1 MKRIVCLILVLALA
15 LCAVLPGTAATK
27 KKKSNENGTTTIS
40 GTLKAPWT
48 VKNNSAL
55 YEANPVIEGENL
67 MTGLPASGNS
77 YTPIVMVLD
86 NAAPD
91 PNGALTAYPHW
102 GVKDA
107 DIIFQ
112 VPNAGIAATK
122 LMALFTDTYPENAGG
137 IRSGRT
143 GFYPVAKMFDA
154 AFAFYGF
161 PGSGKGDADLQN
173 VLSKDKTMY
182 MNKKWFN
189 LIGGGYSD
197 RISSRGQPHNVSVHV
212 AKLHQELEKL
222 VEKGDVEFT
231 PCPFKFTDEPR
242 TEGDSAEFIEIIHR
256 GSKSTGDSNPA
267 SYATFTY
274 VPEKNGY
281 IRTNSSGDYIDG
293 DDPSGEPLIFTN
305 VIVIRTAFKGSG
317 EYVWEKNFMVNSS
330 GAAEIFQNGKY
341 VRGAWS
347 RNKDTTCRLLLTEKE
362 GKKVREL
369 EFQRGKTFIVITN
382 DITEVNIK

>member
-1 MKRIVCLILVLALA
+1 MKRIVCLILILTVA
-15 LCAVLPGTAATK
+15 LCSFLPAEAASK
-27 KKKSNENGTTTIS
+27 KKNNENGTVTIS

-48 VKNNSAL
+48 VKNDSKL
-55 YEANPVIEGENL
+55 YELNPVIEGENL
-67 MTGLPASGNS
+67 ITGLPSSGEV
-77 YTPIVMVLD
+77 YTPITMILD
-86 NAAPD
+86 NAGPE
-91 PNGALTAYPHW
+91 NGKLTAYPHW
-102 GVKDA
+102 GVKEA

-112 VPNAGIAATK
+112 VPNAGVAATK
-122 LMALFTDTYPENAGG
+122 LMALYTDEFPEAAGG

-154 AFAFYGF
+154 AFLFYGF
-161 PGSGKGDADLQN
+161 PSSGTGDADLQA
-173 VLSKDKTMY
+173 VLNKDKTMY

-189 LIGGGYSD
+189 LIGGGYSE
-197 RISSRGQPHNVSVHV
+197 RIKGHGAPHNVSVNVKKIHERMV
-212 AKLHQELEKL
+212 SLLES
-222 VEKGDVEFT
+222 GDITVT
-231 PCPFKFTDEPR
+231 PYPFKFTDEPR

-256 GSKSTGDSNPA
+256 GNKATGDSNPA
-267 SYATFTY
+267 SYSTFTY
-274 VPEKNGY
+274 VPEKGGY

-293 DDPSGEPLIFTN
+293 NDPSGEPIIFTN
-305 VIVIRTAFKGSG
+305 VIVLRTAFKGQG

-347 RNKDTTCRLLLTEKE
+347 RNKDTTCRLLLTEKVD
-362 GKKVREL
+362 KKVREL